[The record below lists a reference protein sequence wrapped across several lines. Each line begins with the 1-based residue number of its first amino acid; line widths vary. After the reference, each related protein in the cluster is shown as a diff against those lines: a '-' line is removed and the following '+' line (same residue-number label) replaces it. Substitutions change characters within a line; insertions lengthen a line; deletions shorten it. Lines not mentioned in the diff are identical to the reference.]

1 MTTRARF
8 YVMLAV
14 TVVSALI
21 YTRVADDW
29 SETAFYAGG
38 AGVIA
43 VLVVV
48 GLPWI
53 ELARDGALRRPPRG

>member
-14 TVVSALI
+14 TVVSALV
-21 YTRVADDW
+21 YTRAADDW

-38 AGVIA
+38 AALIA
-43 VLVVV
+43 VLVLV

-53 ELARDGALRRPPRG
+53 DLARDGALRRRPRG